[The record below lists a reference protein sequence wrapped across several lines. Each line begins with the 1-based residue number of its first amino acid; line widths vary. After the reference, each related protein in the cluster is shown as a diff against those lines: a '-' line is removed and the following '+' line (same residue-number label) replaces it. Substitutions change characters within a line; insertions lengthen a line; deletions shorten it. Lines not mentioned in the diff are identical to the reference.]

1 MWNYHPC
8 DFSFTLKLMQKATRE
23 LSNHLRE
30 HNIVKDAKKRAKQ
43 ALIFSE
49 LCRRLADED
58 VYYENPYFN
67 RSMGRNRRYYETWK
81 YRYNYD
87 LQYLGKMTKYIP
99 YWWD

>member
-1 MWNYHPC
+1 M
-8 DFSFTLKLMQKATRE
+8 FTLKLIQRASKE
-23 LSNHLRE
+23 LSVHLRT
-30 HNIVKDAKKRAKQ
+30 HNLVKHAKKRAKQ

-58 VYYENPYFN
+58 VYYEEPYF
-67 RSMGRNRRYYETWK
+67 RAGQGRKYSQFR

-87 LQYLGKMTKYIP
+87 IQYLGKMTKYIP

>member
-1 MWNYHPC
+1 MWNFHPC
-8 DFSFTLKLMQKATRE
+8 DFAFTLKLMEKATRE
-23 LSNHLRE
+23 LSCHLKT

-49 LCRRLADED
+49 LCKRIADED
-58 VYYENPYFN
+58 VYYEDKYFN
-67 RSMGRNRRYYETWK
+67 RHKRFTYQNFR

-87 LQYLGKMTKYIP
+87 VQYLGKLTKYIP